1 MRNKLTMAL
10 WGALIAFLVLI
21 GFATLLVGFVILMPL
36 IGHATWHAY
45 RSGIDASAWP
55 ATKSGAVLGGIIGG
69 VTMASMVAIGGSQ
82 CDERNEIV
90 CTSGPAWTIG
100 GGAVGAVLGALAG
113 ATIGSRMR
121 TRETV
126 YPEPRRK
133 RPALSMAPL
142 VTFNSASIAGSVR
155 W

>member
-1 MRNKLTMAL
+1 MLRALSSLQLSVALATPVMAQLAPQPSAQLPIAQGREVWVARRNHPTIHGTVFAVTPRAIEILTDTAL
-10 WGALIAFLVLI
+10 VEIPIRDVVKVQVPG
-21 GFATLLVGFVILMPL
+21 P
-36 IGHATWHAY
+36 
-45 RSGIDASAWP
+45 P

-100 GGAVGAVLGALAG
+100 GGAVGAVLGALTG

-121 TRETV
+121 T
-126 YPEPRRK
+126 P
-133 RPALSMAPL
+133 
-142 VTFNSASIAGSVR
+142 
-155 W
+155 